1 LWGLIRRAVVCRPDV
16 GVCVHLSIYL
26 SLSLSLLHPPLS
38 APDTPPL
45 GHQALCTARA
55 RRGSS
60 CPCLSHVMRR
70 AIVCTH
76 ATCLSRRRAGAGS
89 HRSCVCLCSSRKRRP
104 RTPSPSRRR
113 HRGTHARPRAATP
126 CPARP
131 RAVIAACS
139 RGSPV
144 VPRYYTVRT
153 AHPRL
158 VRYPVRTVRGAS
170 GQAALVRRRLVRVA
184 RTYCT
189 GSPGRRTCQLR
200 GSPGLRSRRRR

>member
-1 LWGLIRRAVVCRPDV
+1 MIATEVHLRQTALGVYIRRAVVCRPDV

-76 ATCLSRRRAGAGS
+76 ATCLSSRRAGAGS
-89 HRSCVCLCSSRKRRP
+89 HRPCVCLCSSRKRRP

-139 RGSPV
+139 RGFCGATVLYGTYGTSEASTL
-144 VPRYYTVRT
+144 PRTYS
-153 AHPRL
+153 AWRL
-158 VRYPVRTVRGAS
+158 GAS
-170 GQAALVRRRLVRVA
+170 CPGTQEAGTRSPYVLYGVSGAAYLSA
-184 RTYCT
+184 
-189 GSPGRRTCQLR
+189 
-200 GSPGLRSRRRR
+200 